1 MGEEKK
7 GAILLDQ
14 IFKGTFTRHAGKPL
28 AEVFA
33 ELKLKTEDGCDEEL
47 ELRKAKLSL
56 LSACTAEL
64 FSAIEK
70 IKQIRKTV
78 LIGCDVSEDE
88 IKKGE

>member
-1 MGEEKK
+1 MEEEKK

-28 AEVFA
+28 AEVFSD
-33 ELKLKTEDGCDEEL
+33 LKLKTAENSDESL

-56 LSACTAEL
+56 LSACTGEVL
-64 FSAIEK
+64 SAIEK

-78 LIGCDVSEDE
+78 LIGCGVSEDE
-88 IKKGE
+88 INKGE